1 MKAVQVVGYHTKLQ
15 LTDIPEPQI
24 EGPLDVIV
32 RIGGAGVCRTDI
44 HILEGQWAEKSGVA
58 LPYTIGH
65 ENAGWVHSVGDA
77 VTNVT
82 VGDKVIL
89 HPLIT
94 CGLCRACRFGDDVHC
109 ENNQFPGIDTN
120 GGYAEYLRTT
130 ARSVVKIDDT
140 LEPANVAA
148 LADAGLTAYHAAAKV
163 ARVTRPGNVCVVIGA
178 GGLGHIGIQ
187 VLKAISGVTVV
198 VVDRNPQAVQL
209 AVDVGA
215 DRGIVADGSHV
226 QQVVDLTGG
235 HGAEAVLDFVGEGG
249 ATKEGV
255 AMLRRAGNYFVVGYG
270 ENIDV
275 PTIDIIS
282 TEINFIGN
290 LVGSY
295 NDLQELMTLA
305 AAGQS
310 HAAHDDVPAG
320 GLPASRRRSRR
331 RPRARTRDPR
341 PLNVPGSLSH
351 PRKEVEPWQRSCG
364 TTPKRD
370 CASNKGSTRW
380 PTRSKSHWVQKVVM
394 PSWRS

>member
-15 LTDIPEPQI
+15 LTEVPEPVI
-24 EGPLDVIV
+24 EGPFDVIV

-44 HILEGQWAEKSGVA
+44 HILEGQWEAKSGVE

-65 ENAGWVHSVGDA
+65 ENAGWVHAVGDA
-77 VTNVT
+77 VTNVS

-109 ENNQFPGIDTN
+109 ENSDFPGIDTN

-130 ARSVVKIDDT
+130 ARSVVRIDDS
-140 LEPANVAA
+140 LEPADVAA

-163 ARVTRPGNVCVVIGA
+163 AAATRPGDMCVVIGA

-198 VVDRNPQAVQL
+198 VVDRNPDAVDL
-209 AVDVGA
+209 AVNVGA
-215 DRGIVADGSHV
+215 DRGVVADGTHV
-226 QQVVDLTGG
+226 QQILDLTAG

-249 ATKEGV
+249 ATQEGI
-255 AMLRRAGNYFVVGYG
+255 AMLRRAGSYYVVGYG

-275 PTIDIIS
+275 PTIDVIS

-295 NDLQELMTLA
+295 NDLQELMVLA
-305 AAGQS
+305 AQGKVALHTTKYSLDEFQQ
-310 HAAHDDVPAG
+310 ALDDLEDGRVRGRAILVP
-320 GLPASRRRSRR
+320 
-331 RPRARTRDPR
+331 
-341 PLNVPGSLSH
+341 
-351 PRKEVEPWQRSCG
+351 
-364 TTPKRD
+364 
-370 CASNKGSTRW
+370 
-380 PTRSKSHWVQKVVM
+380 
-394 PSWRS
+394 

>member
-15 LTDIPEPQI
+15 LADIPEPQL

-32 RIGGAGVCRTDI
+32 RIGGAGVCRTDL
-44 HILEGQWAEKSGVA
+44 HILEGQWKAKSHVE

-65 ENAGWVHSVGDA
+65 ENAGWVHAIGDA
-77 VTNVT
+77 VTNVE

-109 ENNQFPGIDTN
+109 ENSKFPGIDTN

-130 ARSVVKIDDT
+130 ARSVVKIDDS
-140 LEPANVAA
+140 LEPADVAA

-163 ARVTRPGNVCVVIGA
+163 ARATRPGDVCVVIGA

-198 VVDRNPQAVQL
+198 VIDRNPEAVKL
-209 AVDVGA
+209 AAEIGS
-215 DRGIVADGSHV
+215 DRAIVADGTHI
-226 QQVVDLTGG
+226 QQVLELTGG

-255 AMLRRAGNYFVVGYG
+255 SMLRRAGNYFVVGYG
-270 ENIDV
+270 ENVDV

-282 TEINFIGN
+282 AEINFIGN

-295 NDLQELMTLA
+295 TDLQELMILA
-305 AAGQS
+305 AQGKVSLHTNRYALDEFQRALDDLEAGRVRGR
-310 HAAHDDVPAG
+310 AILVP
-320 GLPASRRRSRR
+320 
-331 RPRARTRDPR
+331 
-341 PLNVPGSLSH
+341 
-351 PRKEVEPWQRSCG
+351 
-364 TTPKRD
+364 
-370 CASNKGSTRW
+370 
-380 PTRSKSHWVQKVVM
+380 
-394 PSWRS
+394 